1 MIELIGIV
9 IAFVI
14 IFVLRFK
21 AVDFALTIL
30 VASAIIGVTSG
41 KPFTIFWD
49 VLVRTTSD
57 YATWDLCASVALITV
72 LSYALKE
79 TGMMEKL
86 IQSLRSFLP
95 SRVLLAL
102 IPALFG
108 ILSMPGGAL
117 MSAPF
122 NEPEAERL
130 RLKPEQRTY
139 INVWFRHVWYW
150 ASPISPTTILASSL
164 AGVALRDFIISNL
177 PLFVAAW
184 AIGFLVSWRFVKED
198 HREDVGEKNYLA
210 ALTGLSPILVAVAL
224 TLVGVSIWLSVAIG
238 VVIVVALNRVD
249 AGRTFGFLRKGVKW
263 DIVTAVFATLYF
275 RYIMVT
281 SGSVE
286 SVFRDIISS
295 GVPILALMIF
305 VPILV
310 GAISGTPTMGI
321 GIIFPLLLP
330 LVVGLDVHSLTI
342 MFAGLVS
349 GYTIS
354 PMHLCLILTN
364 QYYRSDLNKVYRYL
378 VPSIVALY
386 VLAVLYHLV
395 TGGL

>member
-30 VASAIIGVTSG
+30 VASAIIGATSG

-49 VLVRTTSD
+49 VLVRTASD

-150 ASPISPTTILASSL
+150 ASPISPSTILATSL

-184 AIGFLVSWRFVKED
+184 TIGFLVSWRFVKED

-210 ALTGLSPILVAVAL
+210 ALTGLSPILVTVAL

-249 AGRTFGFLRKGVKW
+249 AGRTFGFLKKGVKW

-275 RYIMVT
+275 RYMMVT

-321 GIIFPLLLP
+321 GIAFPLLLP
-330 LVVGLDVHSLTI
+330 LVVGLDVHNLTI

-364 QYYRSDLNKVYRYL
+364 QYYRSDLNRVYRYL
-378 VPSIVALY
+378 VPSIIVLY
-386 VLAVLYHLV
+386 VLAVIYHLV